1 MADYQIV
8 SSASVKES
16 FDEVAATYGGI
27 FFNHAILNAAGAGV
41 EQLAI
46 VQNDGRCVGGFNI
59 QVIKLKG
66 FKTIASPLFHPHCGL
81 FIVPLEGGASTI
93 LSRTKKI
100 FTAISAYLSARSEP
114 IISIAFPPKATDM
127 QPFIW
132 DGFRSSVRY
141 TYQLNLK
148 EQQNLIEAYSSK
160 TRNSIKKAEKLGVS
174 INQTPSNSE
183 VIEMLN
189 SNAKEQGFTY
199 HQTALAELVEQSSS
213 GNGLAF
219 SAMLEGRTIA
229 TAVTIADDQVAYYL
243 FGGVDRKLNVQGALG
258 FVLHELMCAHQKAE
272 RLTFDFEG
280 SMIPAVE
287 NFFRGFGG
295 QQVPYYMIT
304 KAPFWL
310 APLLRLKG
318 KNEF

>member
-8 SSASVKES
+8 SSESVQES
-16 FDEVAATYGGI
+16 FDEVAATYGGV
-27 FFNHAILNAAGAGV
+27 FFNKAILNAAGAGV

-46 VQNDGRCVGGFNI
+46 VQNDGKCIGGFNL

-66 FKTIASPLFHPHCGL
+66 FKTIASPQFHPHCGL
-81 FIVPLEGGASTI
+81 FLVPLEGGTSTI

-100 FTAISAYLSARSEP
+100 FTAISDYLSGRSEP
-114 IISIAFPPKATDM
+114 IISISFPPKVTDM

-148 EQQNLIEAYSSK
+148 KQLNLMDVYSSK
-160 TRNSIKKAEKLGVS
+160 TRNSINKARKSGVT
-174 INQTPSNSE
+174 INLTPPNSE
-183 VIEMLN
+183 VIEMLT
-189 SNAKEQGFTY
+189 SNAKEQGFMY
-199 HQTALAELVEQSSS
+199 QQKALAELVEQASS
-213 GNGLAF
+213 GKGLIF
-219 SAMLEGRTIA
+219 SAILEEQTVA
-229 TAVTIADDQVAYYL
+229 TAVTIADDNVAYYL
-243 FGGVDRKLNVQGALG
+243 FGGVDRKRNVQGALG
-258 FVLHELMCAHQKAE
+258 FVLHELMCAHQKVE
-272 RLTFDFEG
+272 RSTFDFEG

-295 QQVPYYMIT
+295 EQVPYYMIT

-318 KNEF
+318 KKEF